1 MTYPNL
7 KAEIARSGLTY
18 SEILERGK
26 EDGRLDCTISTLS
39 LKINGKA
46 EFTLNESIALKDII
60 GTDLPL
66 NELFKS
72 EPEA

>member
-18 SEILERGK
+18 NDILARGK
-26 EDGRLDCTISTLS
+26 EDGRLNCTISTLS

-46 EFTLNESIALKDII
+46 EFTLSESVALKEII

>member
-1 MTYPNL
+1 MYPNL

-18 SEILERGK
+18 SDILERGK

-46 EFTLNESIALKDII
+46 DFTFDEASCLRDII
-60 GTDLPL
+60 ATDMPIE
-66 NELFKS
+66 ELYVKK
-72 EPEA
+72 PEA

>member
-1 MTYPNL
+1 MAYPNL

-26 EDGRLDCTISTLS
+26 KDGRLDCTISTLS

-46 EFTLNESIALKDII
+46 EFTLSESMALKDII
-60 GTDLPL
+60 GTDLSL
-66 NELFKS
+66 SELFKS